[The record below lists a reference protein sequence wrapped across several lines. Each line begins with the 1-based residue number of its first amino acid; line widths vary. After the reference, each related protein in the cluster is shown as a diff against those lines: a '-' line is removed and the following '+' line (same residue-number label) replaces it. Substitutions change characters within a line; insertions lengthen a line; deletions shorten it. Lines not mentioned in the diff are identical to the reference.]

1 MKESI
6 PKKMLVLFI
15 ALIIGMFSAYA
26 QEQKVNINVSNVSL
40 ETLLTKI
47 EEQTTYRFSYRSKL
61 FDDQKPVTMKV
72 RNASVASVLDQA
84 FEGRELDSK
93 VVSSDM
99 IAINKKTASGGT
111 AGKNVTGTVKDQD
124 GMAVIGVYVKDQNS
138 DNYAFTDINGQFA
151 LNVTGDGSILV
162 SCLGYEDQIVATNGK
177 SKVAVV
183 VRNANDVLNESVVI
197 GYGVSKRTDLT
208 GSVASVGSNEIKG
221 RAYLNVTDA
230 LAGQAAGV
238 SVTPTSGQPGAAPTI
253 RIRGINTLNSNEP
266 LYIIDG
272 MPITENGAE
281 FINTSDIESISIL
294 KDAASASIYGS
305 RAGNGVVII
314 TTKKGSEAKPVVTF
328 GTKVGFNQVSKK
340 LDLLNAEEFTMIAD
354 EALQNAGKE
363 PYWKG
368 STGRADS
375 DWQDAIFQNGLI
387 QNYEVNVRGGNQSV
401 RYYLGAGYDNQ
412 DGTLY
417 NTNFERY
424 SVKSNVDVN
433 ISKKLTV
440 GLNLTYSKRYS
451 KDIEQGVNSVLINA
465 CRMPATVPI
474 RNEDGTNGYPVGS
487 EGDGQNPI
495 GYADRSQATTSNSR
509 ILLGG
514 YLEYKILPY
523 LSFRSQIAADLMD
536 YTYAKFSPTFSEGS
550 AKNQKAS
557 LSESYS
563 WTKNISWENTLNF
576 NKTFG
581 VHEITAMAGHSVIQ
595 HDYKYTNATKKE
607 FLSNDFNMRYFDAGT
622 AEDKVTGARS
632 DWALLSFFGR
642 INYSLM
648 GRYLLQ
654 MNIRSDASSR
664 FGANN
669 RWGTFPSVG
678 LGWKM
683 SEEKWMKDIEWLDNL
698 KIRASYGVLG
708 TMPTSNYGFTTSL
721 SKTESIMGSGQTV
734 IVGYYPGG
742 KANANYKWETTAQTN
757 VGIDLGVLAN
767 RLNVSAEYYNKYTR
781 DILQGLPNPSYT
793 GMSSMMTN
801 IGEIQNSGF
810 EFTASWNDHAGD
822 FFYGISANL
831 TTLKN
836 EVMKLYED
844 NSPITSSNSRTE
856 VGRSL
861 GEFYGYV
868 TDGIFQNQAEI
879 DAHKVQPNAK
889 PGDIRFKNLN
899 GDDKLN
905 NDDMTFLGSPL
916 PKIYYGFNINMEYK
930 GFDLNMAF
938 QGLFGNKI
946 WYTGNSYLL
955 SGGNNFNKSKEI
967 LTRWQKEGDIT
978 RVPRVST
985 SDSNN
990 NFRRSDLFVENGS
1003 YLRATN
1009 IQLGYS
1015 FKGPWMEKIGM
1026 SRLRV
1031 YVSAS
1036 NLFCI
1041 TKYSGYDPAVSLSSV
1056 LAPGYDNITYP
1067 CPRTIIGGL
1076 TVSF

>member
-6 PKKMLVLFI
+6 PKKMLVLLL
-15 ALIIGMFSAYA
+15 ALVLGVTSAFA
-26 QEQKVNINVSNVSL
+26 QEHKVSINVSNASL
-40 ETLLTKI
+40 ETLLSTI

-61 FDDQKPVTMKV
+61 FDGQKPVTLKV
-72 RNASVASVLDQA
+72 RNATVASVLDEA
-84 FEGRELDSK
+84 FQGRNLDYK

-99 IAINKKTASGGT
+99 IAINEKTTTKTSD
-111 AGKNVTGTVKDQD
+111 NIITGTVKDQN
-124 GMAVIGVYVKDQNS
+124 GMAVIGVYVS
-138 DNYAFTDINGQFA
+138 DAKSGSYGFTDINGKFEVNA
-151 LNVTGDGSILV
+151 DRGATLLV
-162 SCLGYEDQIVATNGK
+162 SCLGYEEQVVEGVGQNVAIVLRE
-177 SKVAVV
+177 S
-183 VRNANDVLNESVVI
+183 NDILNESVVI
-197 GYGVSKRTDLT
+197 GYGVSKRMDLT
-208 GSVASVGSNEIKG
+208 GSVASVGSNDIKG
-221 RAYLNVTDA
+221 RAYLNVNDA

-238 SVTPTSGQPGAAPTI
+238 SVTPSSGQPGAAPTI
-253 RIRGINTLNSNEP
+253 RIRGINTLNNNEP

-272 MPITENGAE
+272 MPITENGADV
-281 FINTSDIESISIL
+281 INASDIESISVL

-305 RAGNGVVII
+305 RAGNGVIII

-328 GTKVGFNQVSKK
+328 STKVGVNQVSNKI
-340 LDLLNAEEFTMIAD
+340 DLLNAQEFTMIAD
-354 EALQNAGKE
+354 EALVNAGKE

-375 DWQDAIFQNGLI
+375 DWQSAIFQNGLV
-387 QNYEVNVRGGNQSV
+387 QNYDVGVRGGNQSV

-412 DGTLY
+412 EGTLY
-417 NTNFERY
+417 NTSFERY

-433 ISKKLTV
+433 ITKKLAV
-440 GLNLTYSKRYS
+440 GLNLTYTKRYS
-451 KDIEQGVNSVLINA
+451 KDIDQSVNSVLINA
-465 CRMPATVPI
+465 CRMPATVPVY
-474 RNEDGTNGYPVGS
+474 NEDGTYGYPIGS
-487 EGDGQNPI
+487 EGDGQNPL
-495 GYADRSQATTSNSR
+495 GYADRSQSTSMNSR
-509 ILLGG
+509 MLLGG

-523 LSFRSQIAADLMD
+523 LSFRSQIAADLLD
-536 YTYAKFSPTFSEGS
+536 YTYAKFSPTFTEGN

-576 NKTFG
+576 SKTFG
-581 VHEITAMAGHSVIQ
+581 VHEISAMAGHSVIQ
-595 HDYKYTNATKKE
+595 HDYKYTNGTKKE
-607 FLSNDFNMRYFDAGT
+607 FLSNDFDMRYFDAGT

-648 GRYLLQ
+648 GRYLIQL
-654 MNIRSDASSR
+654 NVRSDASSR

-669 RWGTFPSVG
+669 KWGTFPSVG
-678 LGWKM
+678 LGWKI
-683 SEEKWMKDIEWLDNL
+683 SEENWMKDISWLNNL

-708 TMPTSNYGFTTSL
+708 TQPSSNYGFTTNL
-721 SKTESIMGSGQTV
+721 TKTETIMGTDQSV
-734 IVGYYPGG
+734 VVGYFPGG

-757 VGIDLGVLAN
+757 VGIDLGVLDN
-767 RLNVSAEYYNKYTR
+767 RLNLTAEYYNKYTS

-793 GMSSMMTN
+793 GMSSIMTN

-810 EFTASWNDHAGD
+810 EASASWNDHAGD
-822 FFYGISANL
+822 FFYGISANM

-836 EVMKLYED
+836 EVKKLYED
-844 NSPITSSNSRTE
+844 NSPISSNNSRTE

-899 GDDKLN
+899 GDDQLN

-930 GFDLNMAF
+930 GFDLSMSF
-938 QGLFGNKI
+938 QGLWGNKI
-946 WYTGNSYLL
+946 WNVGNSYLL
-955 SGGNNFNKSKEI
+955 NGGNNFNKSKDI
-967 LTRWQKEGDIT
+967 LKRWQKEGDIT
-978 RVPRVST
+978 KIPRVSVT
-985 SDSNN
+985 DSNN
-990 NFRRSDLFVENGS
+990 NFRRSDFFVEDGS
-1003 YLRATN
+1003 YLRANN

-1015 FKGPWMEKIGM
+1015 FKGDWMEKIGM
-1026 SRLRV
+1026 SRLRI

-1036 NLFCI
+1036 NLFTI
-1041 TKYSGYDPAVSLSSV
+1041 TKYSGYDPAVNLSSI
-1056 LAPGYDNITYP
+1056 LAPGYDNINYP
-1067 CPRTIIGGL
+1067 CPRTIIGGITL
-1076 TVSF
+1076 SF